1 MIKRGFAP
9 VAIACISCT
18 FTEARVTRIELLKME
33 RVDPSSGAPGGRL
46 HDGVLI
52 RKRF

>member
-1 MIKRGFAP
+1 
-9 VAIACISCT
+9 V
-18 FTEARVTRIELLKME
+18 E

-52 RKRF
+52 RKSC